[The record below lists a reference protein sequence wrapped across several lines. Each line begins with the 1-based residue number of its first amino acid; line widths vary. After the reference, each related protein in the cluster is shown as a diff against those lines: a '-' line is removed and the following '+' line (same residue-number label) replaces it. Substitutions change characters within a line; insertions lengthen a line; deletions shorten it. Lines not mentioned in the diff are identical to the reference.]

1 MIIKKGLHLFC
12 LCMILCSASCSYF
25 RSDIPDSPVKGSS
38 QQNQEDYK
46 IGKGDVL
53 EVMTWKEPDFSKDIA
68 VRIDGRISF
77 PLLDDLQAQGRT
89 CTEIRNEIQEKL
101 KEFIKHPVVSV
112 AVKVPVSQKFYII
125 GEVLKPGEYPLTK
138 KLTVL
143 QAFAIS
149 GGFSEWASKND
160 IILIRN
166 TEGIDNIIRINY
178 SDIVKGR
185 ELDLNLRIKAD
196 DIIVVP

>member
-1 MIIKKGLHLFC
+1 MIIKKGLYLLC
-12 LCMILCSASCSYF
+12 LCLILLFASCSYF
-25 RSDIPDSPVKGSS
+25 HSDAEYHDNSVLKNS
-38 QQNQEDYK
+38 EEYR

-53 EVMTWKEPDFSKDIA
+53 EIITWKEPEFSRDIA

-77 PLLDDLQAQGRT
+77 PLLDDIQAQGRT
-89 CTEIRNEIQEKL
+89 CSEIKNEIQEKL
-101 KEFIKHPVVSV
+101 KEFINHPVVSV
-112 AVKVPVSQKFYII
+112 SVKVPGSQKFYII
-125 GEVLKPGEYPLTK
+125 GEVLKPGEYPLAK
-138 KLTVL
+138 KITLL

-166 TEGIDNIIRINY
+166 EEGIDNIIRINY

-185 ELDLNLRIKAD
+185 QLDLNLGIKAD

>member
-1 MIIKKGLHLFC
+1 MIIKKGLYLPC
-12 LCMILCSASCSYF
+12 LCLILLFTSCSYF
-25 RSDIPDSPVKGSS
+25 RSDAEYHDNSVLKNS
-38 QQNQEDYK
+38 EEYR

-53 EVMTWKEPDFSKDIA
+53 EIITWKEPEFSRDIA

-77 PLLDDLQAQGRT
+77 PLLDDIQAQGRT
-89 CTEIRNEIQEKL
+89 CSEIKNEIQEKL
-101 KEFIKHPVVSV
+101 KEFINHPVVSV
-112 AVKVPVSQKFYII
+112 SVKVPGSQKFYII
-125 GEVLKPGEYPLTK
+125 GEVLKPGEYPLAK
-138 KLTVL
+138 KITLL

-166 TEGIDNIIRINY
+166 EEGIDNIIRINY

-185 ELDLNLRIKAD
+185 QLDLNLGIKAD